1 MARYKQVDM
10 SSRFLAVDLSRQVL
24 PGSFEYALSHL
35 IDRLSLSAFES
46 RYRNDAVGAPAYS
59 PAVLLKIVL
68 LAYSK
73 GIMHSRDIEAACR
86 ENVVFIA
93 ISGDSHPHF
102 TTLAH
107 FVATL
112 SEPIAD
118 VFGQV
123 LAVCDREG
131 LIGRQMFAIDGV
143 KLPSNASKSKSG
155 TRADFQREAAKMR
168 AQVNKILE
176 RHRSGDES
184 DSAAGALS
192 KREADHLERLRCEA
206 TQIEQWLEQHPH
218 DRYGPRN
225 KVRLSNR
232 TDNQSAKMATD
243 KGVIQGYT
251 AVAAVD
257 DKHQIIVQA
266 QAHGV
271 GNEQELLMPVI
282 EGLQALLSADTVV
295 SADAGYYSKANVQAL
310 DERHIRG
317 CIPDPN
323 YRRRDPRYAGQQQHK
338 AKPDAL
344 WDKRPKL
351 TKGQLFRPQDFKVAA
366 DLSHC
371 ICPAGKRLYRN
382 GRHHNLNG
390 FEAVKFTGAKRD
402 CEKCPLRVQC
412 LRHPQRTQVRQV
424 AIFLRKVIFERKLEQ
439 AVERMKAL
447 IDSERGH
454 ELIAQRFATVEP
466 VFGNIRFNKAL
477 NRFTLRGRTK
487 IEGQWKL
494 SCLVHNIEKLANNG
508 YAT

>member
-1 MARYKQVDM
+1 MARYKQIDM
-10 SSRFLAVDLSRQVL
+10 SSRFLAVDLSRQIL

-35 IDRLSLSAFES
+35 IDHLSLSAFDA
-46 RYRNDAVGAPAYS
+46 RFCNDAVGAPAYS

-73 GIMHSRDIEAACR
+73 GIVHSRDIEVACR
-86 ENVVFIA
+86 DNVVFMA

-102 TTLAH
+102 TTIAH

-118 VFGQV
+118 VFAQV

-143 KLPSNASKSKSG
+143 KLPSNASKAKSG
-155 TRADFQREAAKMR
+155 TRSDFMREAAKMR
-168 AQVNKILE
+168 AQVARMIE
-176 RHRSGDES
+176 QQCSGDQT
-184 DSAAGALS
+184 DTAGA
-192 KREADHLERLRCEA
+192 KDKEHAHIERLTQQA
-206 TQIEQWLEQHPH
+206 QQIERWLEQHPH
-218 DRYGPRN
+218 ERYGVS
-225 KVRLSNR
+225 KGVRQSNR
-232 TDNQSAKMATD
+232 TDNESAKMATD

-257 DKHQIIVQA
+257 DKHQIIVEA

-271 GNEQELLMPVI
+271 GAEQELLIPIVDAV
-282 EGLQALLSADTVV
+282 QPLLTADSLITT
-295 SADAGYYSKANVQAL
+295 DAGYYSKLNVQAL
-310 DERHIRG
+310 DERNVEA

-323 YRRRDPRYAGQQQHK
+323 YRARDPRYGGQLRHR

-344 WDKRPKL
+344 WDKRPK
-351 TKGQLFRPQDFKVAA
+351 THKPRLFAPQDFQVAA

-390 FEAVKFTGAKRD
+390 FEAIKFTGTKRD
-402 CEKCPLRVQC
+402 CSRCPMRARC
-412 LRHPQRTQVRQV
+412 LRKPESTPVRQV
-424 AIFLRKVIFERKLEQ
+424 AIFLRKVRIEH

-447 IDSERGH
+447 VDSQRGH

-477 NRFTLRGRTK
+477 NRFTLRGRSK
-487 IEGQWKL
+487 VDGQWKL
-494 SCLVHNIEKLANNG
+494 CCLVHNIEKLANNG
-508 YAT
+508 YTE